1 MTLGG
6 PLLLGTGTEL
16 VHTAFPGTHQEGG
29 TRAVIRVRSQSA
41 EGGVACLPRTRHG
54 VGTGPSAGVRAVPS
68 AVNRAVAR

>member
-1 MTLGG
+1 
-6 PLLLGTGTEL
+6 
-16 VHTAFPGTHQEGG
+16 
-29 TRAVIRVRSQSA
+29 VIRVRSQSA